1 MANRQSV
8 PSMAGSGVM
17 ALQTAKASPTP
28 TGMKREYAGNGM
40 TEFLAEAA
48 DVTSLALKK
57 KKISDF
63 EQMSYETDEVLQG
76 YRAQLSNAKSAEEFD
91 TISKAAEDDL
101 KSRFAD
107 RLNGAEFW
115 SEHGANILRANRSDV
130 QKMREKKDFDFGKES
145 LTSMLSGSQNMLA
158 RSAGDKGD
166 KLLARAVAEIDNTPF
181 LETAEKQQYRDDY
194 LKTGILN
201 LALNDPDKASAMTDK
216 YMPAFRDELKKRIDD
231 TRVLKEAFDKQE
243 KERRQREADIAEY
256 RQAFSY
262 WQAKEEGNIN
272 PAEFY
277 VLTAENKPETLWGE
291 RENRSDTPLADAYR
305 IVKKINSGSQLS
317 AEELRNAGNHLI
329 SAYRQ
334 KKLGLLEVG
343 ELQNQLM
350 LAEGDKAFSGLL
362 FDKEVDALADRVFM
376 PDAEGTDAADFMEEK
391 AKLAF
396 QIYENYYSKK
406 TALAD
411 EFAEQGG
418 VITPALEKRFRKQAL
433 AETCAEMGIVEN
445 TGAEVSVSGLKRVLK
460 NVYTGNDERE
470 VWRRFYAKAP
480 YAEDKK
486 ALFKQIAAEEERR
499 ELSYPQFDTLAELED
514 AGLLRG
520 EKFYFKGRLAVKV

>member
-1 MANRQSV
+1 M
-8 PSMAGSGVM
+8 
-17 ALQTAKASPTP
+17 
-28 TGMKREYAGNGM
+28 
-40 TEFLAEAA
+40 
-48 DVTSLALKK
+48 
-57 KKISDF
+57 
-63 EQMSYETDEVLQG
+63 
-76 YRAQLSNAKSAEEFD
+76 
-91 TISKAAEDDL
+91 
-101 KSRFAD
+101 
-107 RLNGAEFW
+107 
-115 SEHGANILRANRSDV
+115 
-130 QKMREKKDFDFGKES
+130 QKMREKKDYDFGKES

-231 TRVLKEAFDKQE
+231 TRALKEAFDKQE
-243 KERRQREADIAEY
+243 KERQQREADIAEY

-334 KKLGLLEVG
+334 KKLGLSEVG

-391 AKLAF
+391 SQARVFRFMKTITAK
-396 QIYENYYSKK
+396 
-406 TALAD
+406 
-411 EFAEQGG
+411 
-418 VITPALEKRFRKQAL
+418 KRRWPMSL
-433 AETCAEMGIVEN
+433 P
-445 TGAEVSVSGLKRVLK
+445 SR
-460 NVYTGNDERE
+460 
-470 VWRRFYAKAP
+470 
-480 YAEDKK
+480 
-486 ALFKQIAAEEERR
+486 AA
-499 ELSYPQFDTLAELED
+499 
-514 AGLLRG
+514 
-520 EKFYFKGRLAVKV
+520 